1 MLGLSGR
8 VCGVLVD
15 VIGGQVVRPNGGGVM
30 SVLEIDLDTD
40 ISAGEG
46 DKIT

>member
-8 VCGVLVD
+8 VCGVLVY
-15 VIGGQVVRPNGGGVM
+15 VIGGQIVRPDGGGVI
-30 SVLEIDLDTD
+30 SVIEIDLDTD

-46 DKIT
+46 DKIA